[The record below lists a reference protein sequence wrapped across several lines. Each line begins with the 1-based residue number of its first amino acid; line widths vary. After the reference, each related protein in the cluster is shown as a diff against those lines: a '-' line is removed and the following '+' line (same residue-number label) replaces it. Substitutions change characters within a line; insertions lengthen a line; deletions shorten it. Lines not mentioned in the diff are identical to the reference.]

1 MLPIIVRSLSPYIYF
16 CRPERPNTKE
26 YWLIVLRFYYIYR
39 KRSRASVAIW
49 IVKKRKT
56 HQADKVDILL
66 FMMVYEPT

>member
-1 MLPIIVRSLSPYIYF
+1 MPIFKNPNGLP
-16 CRPERPNTKE
+16 
-26 YWLIVLRFYYIYR
+26 
-39 KRSRASVAIW
+39 RSRASVAIW